1 MSAEGITWA
10 FKQHEVKGNELLTL
24 VVIGDGATT
33 FEGVVRATHATTG
46 EAMASLNW
54 LAENRYIFVLPG
66 GGYEL
71 AMPPTMELERPAPGN
86 KRRPVSTR
94 TALEV
99 FERDGYTCRHCGS
112 RRQLTVDHIIPVARG
127 GGNAF
132 DNLQTL
138 CGPCNSSKGTRT
150 EPSRSRRDERRDR
163 VGDQTA

>member
-1 MSAEGITWA
+1 MSAEGMAWA
-10 FKQHEVKGNELLTL
+10 FEQETVRGNDLLTL

-33 FEGVVRATHATTG
+33 FEGVVRATHATTV

-71 AMPPTMELERPAPGN
+71 AMPPTMELEQPAPRN
-86 KRRPVSTR
+86 KRQPVSTR

-99 FERDGYTCRHCGS
+99 FERDDYACRHCGS

-138 CGPCNSSKGTRT
+138 CRSCNSSKGTRA
-150 EPSRSRRDERRDR
+150 EPSPSRRMERI
-163 VGDQTA
+163 GGNH